1 MKKIT
6 NPFSHLLFTLVV
18 FILGAGVL
26 LAGYR
31 CFYQAAYPLRYQ
43 EVVEENSVRSGME
56 EAVLYAVIRTESS
69 FQPDAESSV
78 GALGLMQITPDTLS
92 WVRYRLGEPGAVDA
106 RTVLLDPEQNIFYGS
121 QTLALLLEEFGTLEN
136 ALAAYHAGWGNVTRW
151 LADSQYSSD
160 GKTLTTIPFGDTRA
174 YVSKVMETAETYRR
188 LYHFS

>member
-174 YVSKVMETAETYRR
+174 YVSKVME
-188 LYHFS
+188 LSLIHI

>member
-6 NPFSHLLFTLVV
+6 KPFSHLLFALMV

-43 EVVEENSVRSGME
+43 EIVEENSLRSGVE
-56 EAVLYAVIRTESS
+56 EAVLYAVIRTESN

-92 WVRYRLGEPGAVDA
+92 WVRYRLGETGAA
-106 RTVLLDPEQNIFYGS
+106 EPREVLLDPEQNIFYGS
-121 QTLALLLEEFGTLEN
+121 QTLALLLEEFGSLEN

-151 LADSQYSSD
+151 LADSNYSPD
-160 GKTLTTIPFGDTRA
+160 GQNLTMIPFGDTRA
-174 YVSKVMETAETYRR
+174 YVNKVMETAETYRR
-188 LYHFS
+188 LYHFL

>member
-121 QTLALLLEEFGTLEN
+121 QTLALLLEEFGTLKH

>member
-26 LAGYR
+26 LSGYR

>member
-106 RTVLLDPEQNIFYGS
+106 RTVRLDPEQNIFYGS

>member
-43 EVVEENSVRSGME
+43 EVVEENSIRSGME